1 MQTTVRQ
8 AEIAPPALRILAFVI
23 DSLLLLPL
31 NLAIGYLVLS
41 GFDPISLFREL
52 QNSQRFDFFI
62 IGSVTQAVY
71 AIGFVSAL
79 QATPGKLAL
88 GMRIVRADGQPLLP
102 DTAILRYLVVFVG
115 NLLLEIEFIISVFL
129 MFSDPA
135 RRTIHDRVAR
145 TLVVR
150 IRRETGSPESVP

>member
-1 MQTTVRQ
+1 MG
-8 AEIAPPALRILAFVI
+8 
-23 DSLLLLPL
+23 S
-31 NLAIGYLVLS
+31 
-41 GFDPISLFREL
+41 
-52 QNSQRFDFFI
+52 DFL
-62 IGSVTQAVY
+62 IGSVSQAIY

-79 QATPGKLAL
+79 RATPGKLAL

-115 NLLLEIEFIISVFL
+115 NLLLEVEFIVSVFL
-129 MFSDPA
+129 MINDPA

-150 IRRETGSPESVP
+150 PRRIGERT